1 MEGVQ
6 DTDDPECIHETTN
19 QATDPQPTPKI
30 THSSLKMMPQD
41 LSLKALIHVLAYKRC
56 LCGDIEWGAR
66 EWGGG
71 GGGGDYARRCV
82 STTEGHG
89 SFFGLKGVK

>member
-6 DTDDPECIHETTN
+6 DTNDPECIHETTN

-30 THSSLKMMPQD
+30 THSSLNKMMPQD
-41 LSLKALIHVLAYKRC
+41 VSLKALIHVLAYKRC

-71 GGGGDYARRCV
+71 EGVTMPGGVCPQ
-82 STTEGHG
+82 
-89 SFFGLKGVK
+89 LKDMAPFSA